1 MQTNNFQTRIRTN
14 NQIRIPQVRVILN
27 DGSNAGVLNTYD
39 ALKMAK
45 DSGLDLVEINP
56 AAKPPVCKIMDFGKY
71 KYEEKKKAQAA
82 KKNQVVQELKELTFR
97 PNTDENDLNHK
108 LDQAKE
114 FLAEG
119 NKVKFTVRFRGR
131 EITHSDLGK
140 EKLEWIL
147 QQLQG
152 LITDKP
158 QISLEG
164 KFMSMIVSPTKQKQ
178 WYNRFDGRFLNRRN
192 NV

>member
-1 MQTNNFQTRIRTN
+1 MQTQNNNQQRIRTN
-14 NQIRIPQVRVILN
+14 HQIRIPQIRVVLA
-27 DGSNAGVLNTYD
+27 DGSNAGVMATFE
-39 ALKMAK
+39 ALKIAK

-56 AAKPPVCKIMDFGKY
+56 KAVPPVCKIMDYGKY
-71 KYEEKKKAQAA
+71 KYEEKKKLQVA

-108 LDQAKE
+108 LEQAKG
-114 FLAEG
+114 FLADG

-131 EITHSDLGK
+131 EITHSELGK
-140 EKLEWIL
+140 AKIEWFV

-164 KFMSMIVSPTKQKQ
+164 KFMSAVVSPTKKQ
-178 WYNRFDGRFLNRRN
+178 A
-192 NV
+192 